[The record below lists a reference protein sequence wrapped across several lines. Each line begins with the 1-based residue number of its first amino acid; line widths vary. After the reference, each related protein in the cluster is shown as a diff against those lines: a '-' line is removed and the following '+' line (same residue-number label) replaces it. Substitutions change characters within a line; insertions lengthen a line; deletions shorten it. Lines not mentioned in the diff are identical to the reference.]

1 MRAFIAVPG
10 GFACEL
16 EPAERRI
23 IARVVADTAELLGS
37 SVDGEH
43 DDAAHLPSPSAAGVE
58 PTPDDAGPA
67 PSSPSPRPAPDD
79 AGSAPS
85 AASDTAVLAALD
97 WDPADGQP
105 PRDPALARLL
115 PPASTDDDELAAEM
129 RRLTEGALRATKVN
143 QLRVVH
149 RTLTGS
155 SGPVVVR
162 DGQERAW
169 LAALTDLRL
178 VLAARLGIET
188 DEDAER
194 VYERA
199 GSSDPQTPADE
210 LDAALTSLYAAL
222 TWWQESLLDAMSGG
236 LP

>member
-10 GFACEL
+10 GYACEL
-16 EPAERRI
+16 ERAELRI

-37 SVDGEH
+37 PIDGGA
-43 DDAAHLPSPSAAGVE
+43 DDAA
-58 PTPDDAGPA
+58 PA
-67 PSSPSPRPAPDD
+67 TPSSSDD
-79 AGSAPS
+79 
-85 AASDTAVLAALD
+85 AVLAALD
-97 WDPADGQP
+97 WDPAAGDT

-115 PPASTDDDELAAEM
+115 PPASDDDELASEM
-129 RRLTEGALRATKVN
+129 RRLTEGSLRATKVD

-149 RTLTGS
+149 RTLEASTG
-155 SGPVVVR
+155 VVIVR
-162 DGQERAW
+162 EGEERPW

-188 DEDAER
+188 DDDAER

-199 GSSDPQTPADE
+199 GSSRPQTAVDE

-222 TWWQESLLDAMSGG
+222 TWWQESLLEAMSGAR
-236 LP
+236 P